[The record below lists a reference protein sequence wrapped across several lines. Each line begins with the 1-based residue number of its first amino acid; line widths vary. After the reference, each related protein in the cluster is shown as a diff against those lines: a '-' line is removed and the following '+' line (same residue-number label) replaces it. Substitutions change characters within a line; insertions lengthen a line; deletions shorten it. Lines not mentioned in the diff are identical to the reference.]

1 MIYLVKEVPLWSD
14 VSKTGDRRDMLLFC
28 EGKTFDFREVLKKR
42 QIDSTIIYFLVI
54 HALFSYIEYHSRK
67 FN

>member
-1 MIYLVKEVPLWSD
+1 
-14 VSKTGDRRDMLLFC
+14 MLLFC